1 MGAFF
6 SCPLAKHIGVG
17 NGVESG
23 RTALESSVSFKGK
36 DLKKITEEEELHIVV
51 NSPKSEG
58 MENRSPR
65 AESRDGI
72 QMIMDL
78 GPTNREHM
86 AATQLQRVYKS
97 FRTRRR
103 LADCAVLAE
112 KSWWTLLNFAELRR
126 SSVSFFDIEKHK
138 TAVSRWSRA
147 RTRAARVGKGL
158 SKNEK
163 AQMLALQH
171 WLEAI
176 DPRHRYGQNLQL
188 LDIGEGKELD
198 LVEECPRVKLQQ
210 QCIKYLGPLERTAYE
225 VVVKDGKFVYK
236 RSGELVHTT
245 RVDKHEK
252 WIFVLSTSKVLY
264 VGKKMKGTFHHS
276 KNNVDLTHVKMNP
289 DDEKDNVEQTRTSS
303 SSKES
308 SAGLDDGTVAIVAE
322 EMSIDKPDSPEQEPL
337 LTGSCKVEIIPD
349 ESILKRINS
358 HKETKSYQLGKQL
371 SCKWTTGAGP
381 RIGCVRDYPVKL
393 QLRALEKPRK
403 ATARS
408 KFRSSPP
415 VSRTLSSKVSNQVL

>member
-1 MGAFF
+1 M
-6 SCPLAKHIGVG
+6 
-17 NGVESG
+17 
-23 RTALESSVSFKGK
+23 
-36 DLKKITEEEELHIVV
+36 
-51 NSPKSEG
+51 
-58 MENRSPR
+58 
-65 AESRDGI
+65 
-72 QMIMDL
+72 
-78 GPTNREHM
+78 
-86 AATQLQRVYKS
+86 
-97 FRTRRR
+97 
-103 LADCAVLAE
+103 
-112 KSWWTLLNFAELRR
+112 
-126 SSVSFFDIEKHK
+126 
-138 TAVSRWSRA
+138 
-147 RTRAARVGKGL
+147 
-158 SKNEK
+158 
-163 AQMLALQH
+163 
-171 WLEAI
+171 
-176 DPRHRYGQNLQL
+176 
-188 LDIGEGKELD
+188 
-198 LVEECPRVKLQQ
+198 
-210 QCIKYLGPLERTAYE
+210 
-225 VVVKDGKFVYK
+225 KDGKFVYK

-276 KNNVDLTHVKMNP
+276 SFLAGGATLAAGRLVIENGILQAVWPHSGHYRPTEENFQEFVSFLAENNVDLTHVKMSP

-393 QLRALEKPRK
+393 QLRALEK
-403 ATARS
+403 
-408 KFRSSPP
+408 
-415 VSRTLSSKVSNQVL
+415 VSL

>member
-188 LDIGEGKELD
+188 
-198 LVEECPRVKLQQ
+198 
-210 QCIKYLGPLERTAYE
+210 YY
-225 VVVKDGKFVYK
+225 
-236 RSGELVHTT
+236 
-245 RVDKHEK
+245 EK
-252 WIFVLSTSKVLY
+252 WLHCQSQQPFFYCWKEQP
-264 VGKKMKGTFHHS
+264 MK
-276 KNNVDLTHVKMNP
+276 
-289 DDEKDNVEQTRTSS
+289 
-303 SSKES
+303 
-308 SAGLDDGTVAIVAE
+308 
-322 EMSIDKPDSPEQEPL
+322 L
-337 LTGSCKVEIIPD
+337 L
-349 ESILKRINS
+349 
-358 HKETKSYQLGKQL
+358 
-371 SCKWTTGAGP
+371 
-381 RIGCVRDYPVKL
+381 
-393 QLRALEKPRK
+393 
-403 ATARS
+403 
-408 KFRSSPP
+408 
-415 VSRTLSSKVSNQVL
+415 